1 MMSSLGFFF
10 GLLLRFVRWFTR
22 RAGTSISS
30 LISSYWCVASV
41 YCIGSPDERVRLF
54 LLWFSFWFVDLLYCF
69 GSPDERVRSFNLLL
83 SSFCCCLFS
92 LDHPTSGYDHL
103 ILYLLPLVYGFSFL
117 FVLPSSGDYRSPFV
131 VGLLL
136 LLPPTEVGRR
146 SFVFCCLSLFLEVA
160 PNGSWQAKISSFV
173 VVSSRF
179 TTSGYKRLVFC
190 CLYLFLVV
198 APNVSWQ
205 AMVSSFV
212 FYTNSICTNLLTC
225 QSEAS
230 LIQSLFS

>member
-1 MMSSLGFFF
+1 MAFLFFSF
-10 GLLLRFVRWFTR
+10 SR
-22 RAGTSISS
+22 RAGI
-30 LISSYWCVASV
+30 I
-41 YCIGSPDERVRLF
+41 VRL
-54 LLWFSFWFVDLLYCF
+54 
-69 GSPDERVRSFNLLL
+69 
-83 SSFCCCLFS
+83 LF
-92 LDHPTSGYDHL
+92 
-103 ILYLLPLVYGFSFL
+103 
-117 FVLPSSGDYRSPFV
+117 

-212 FYTNSICTNLLTC
+212 FYTNSICTNLFTC
-225 QSEAS
+225 QSLS
-230 LIQSLFS
+230 VFNYLRFFTTLNINHSVDFNG

>member
-131 VGLLL
+131 CWFA
-136 LLPPTEVGRR
+136 
-146 SFVFCCLSLFLEVA
+146 SFVA
-160 PNGSWQAKISSFV
+160 PNGSWQAIVRLLLFV
-173 VVSSRF
+173 FVSRGCPQRKLAGEDF
-179 TTSGYKRLVFC
+179 VFC
-190 CLYLFLVV
+190 GCFFSFHDERVQ
-198 APNVSWQ
+198 APRLLL
-205 AMVSSFV
+205 FV
-212 FYTNSICTNLLTC
+212 FISRGCPQRKLAGDGFVFCLLH
-225 QSEAS
+225 Q
-230 LIQSLFS
+230 FNMH